1 MQKEGIKYILVSSI
15 RNFIQGCMI
24 IEKTLFVKG
33 GEMHKLKAKDS
44 KINAAPLCLRNVS
57 KDFLANNMKKLDFM
71 VIFTILV

>member
-1 MQKEGIKYILVSSI
+1 
-15 RNFIQGCMI
+15 MI

-33 GEMHKLKAKDS
+33 GDMHKLKAKDS
-44 KINAAPLCLRNVS
+44 KINVAPLCLRNVS